1 EPWFPCKENDCVL
14 LADGT
19 MGRVITQTPEVVQL
33 MIGGGSYKTYRT
45 EEFLNQNPTNIS
57 KNFRV
62 NVTFGIDYQY
72 QSISTTEIPEKLREM
87 IEAGLINEGYGND
100 MIKFTVEFSEIGD
113 SSLNYVIFADFSG
126 RVAKDYNKLSR
137 IIQKL
142 ALDTCNKFGWE
153 IPYTTFTIHTAP
165 SQYQQGISA
174 PVELAADTV
183 KVASRANVS
192 K

>member
-1 EPWFPCKENDCVL
+1 
-14 LADGT
+14 

-33 MIGGGSYKTYRT
+33 ILGGGSYKTYRT
-45 EEFLNQNPTNIS
+45 EEFLNQNPINIS

-72 QSISTTEIPEKLREM
+72 QLISTTEIPEKLREM
-87 IEAGLINEGYGND
+87 IKTGLINEGYGND

-113 SSLNYVIFADFSG
+113 SSLNYVILADFSG

-137 IIQKL
+137 IIQKI
-142 ALDTCNKFGWE
+142 ALDTCNKYGWE
-153 IPYTTFTIHTAP
+153 IPYTTFTIHNSP
-165 SQYQQGISA
+165 SQSQQRISV
-174 PVELAADTV
+174 PVELAADTT
-183 KVASRANVS
+183 KVAGRANVS